1 MFPAPEELLPNPTCS
16 TLQVQVQILLL
27 IARRTLVC
35 PLQAQLGQ
43 EEAVCH
49 TQLGFCSNWSR
60 EPWRRDEILDF
71 SRKEKDF
78 VKRPEDEILAM
89 QESVKEEIL
98 QLALIILSRKNL
110 ECITFR
116 AMMTMVWW
124 QLDRC
129 EIYEG
134 WRCLG
139 GTASLDDRKIFSQM
153 PNEQAP
159 MVGEI
164 TMEQS

>member
-1 MFPAPEELLPNPTCS
+1 MAQKRRYTIAGI
-16 TLQVQVQILLL
+16 TVQIPNLLL

-49 TQLGFCSNWSR
+49 TQLWFCSNWSR

-78 VKRPEDEILAM
+78 VKRPEDEILAK

-116 AMMTMVWW
+116 AMMTMVWR

>member
-1 MFPAPEELLPNPTCS
+1 MAKKRRCTIAGI
-16 TLQVQVQILLL
+16 TVQIPNLLL

-60 EPWRRDEILDF
+60 APRRRDEISDF

-78 VKRPEDEILAM
+78 VKRPEDEILAK

-98 QLALIILSRKNL
+98 
-110 ECITFR
+110 
-116 AMMTMVWW
+116 
-124 QLDRC
+124 
-129 EIYEG
+129 
-134 WRCLG
+134 
-139 GTASLDDRKIFSQM
+139 
-153 PNEQAP
+153 
-159 MVGEI
+159 
-164 TMEQS
+164 